1 MHCREQNHKLLKHFK
16 AFCQNGKLKKFIWT
30 HLRYI
35 WRIASKI
42 VLKSYLN
49 ASGLHLKAS
58 LERDRFPVEKVQTR
72 IMSPPS
78 VRLGQPG
85 KHQIVSKS
93 GNLEIFFWILRQFGD
108 VLKMLEMFWRCLG
121 CALQEYFASGSGNV
135 RNFRMQQVSSY
146 ETLVSSVHFHS
157 TYGLFLLAL
166 LVFSN
171 TKKQSK

>member
-1 MHCREQNHKLLKHFK
+1 MLPCRF
-16 AFCQNGKLKKFIWT
+16 W
-30 HLRYI
+30 
-35 WRIASKI
+35 IAIDMNFQKMYGFEGVGLSKTATFN
-42 VLKSYLN
+42 LWAKCRG
-49 ASGLHLKAS
+49 SGWWVGGPDKRTS
-58 LERDRFPVEKVQTR
+58 WSDLEGVRQRDRFPVEKVQTR
-72 IMSPPS
+72 IMSPAS

-146 ETLVSSVHFHS
+146 ETRLQYITTQHTWCFYWSSSF
-157 TYGLFLLAL
+157 
-166 LVFSN
+166 
-171 TKKQSK
+171 